1 MGQVQPKSIL
11 SSYFNDLV
19 FDEANHKYKA
29 GSKELISVT
38 TFLKRYVKPFD
49 SFAVSHQVAKSK
61 QKKDINVD
69 ADYIRRYWNLSG
81 AVSREIGNKLHH
93 YASAL
98 PNLDTPQD
106 KLEEA
111 VQAFY
116 LDHIKDQE
124 EVLATELI
132 TYFGGLAGTLDLI
145 TQDDKGLIIRD
156 WKTSADLEKSYSK
169 MLTPFDDF
177 KDSQLNQYSLQLL
190 CYKYIIESATPFSVH
205 TLEIVKIAESDYEIH
220 QINKEIEEVFNNLLK
235 LKEDGE

>member
-1 MGQVQPKSIL
+1 VKQVQQNTL

-19 FDEANHKYKA
+19 FDEANHRYKA
-29 GSKELISVT
+29 GSKDLISVT

-49 SFAVSHQVAKSK
+49 SFAISHQVAKSK
-61 QKKDINVD
+61 QKAGINVD

-98 PNLDTPQD
+98 PNLDAPQD

-111 VQAFY
+111 VNNFY
-116 LDHIKDQE
+116 TDHIKDKE
-124 EVLATELI
+124 RVLATELI
-132 TYFGGLAGTLDLI
+132 TYYGGLAGTLDLI

-156 WKTSADLEKSYSK
+156 WKTSADIEKSYSK
-169 MLTPFDDF
+169 MLTPFDNF

-190 CYKYIIESATPFSVH
+190 CYKYIIENATKQKVH
-205 TLEIVKIAESDYEIH
+205 KLEIVKIAESGYEVY
-220 QINKEIEEVFNNLLK
+220 QINKEIEEVFDNLLK
-235 LKEDGE
+235 LKNDGE